1 MGEDEQSLHHIL
13 HKTGVILYYEHTSD
27 MLIAAGGCIT
37 CSTKAC
43 LLLVL
48 WLYPLCPSGWCFPGI
63 LPQASALTLQSS
75 LKIKPRLGNF
85 LGSPVVKTP
94 CFQCRGRGFDPW
106 VGNWNPLAG
115 VQTLARPLLQL
126 RIPPARD
133 LTSQSIMPDPYC
145 CDRQPLQC
153 NQKEEKSEMGSSPS
167 DPLRPFSRQPAS
179 PHSLLAI
186 LTSHLFFRCIK
197 SFPIRGS
204 KGLQFLLLQ
213 RGFIQFRRVVS
224 LWFSFAFNTVSSQRT
239 ISVTMAKA
247 IFAATH
253 PPRDTLCVTLLEI
266 LHSPCHQYSKS
277 FCEIFFTAY

>member
-27 MLIAAGGCIT
+27 MLIAAGGFIT

-167 DPLRPFSRQPAS
+167 DPLRPFSQQPAS

-186 LTSHLFFRCIK
+186 LTSHQHV
-197 SFPIRGS
+197 
-204 KGLQFLLLQ
+204 LQMHQVLSHP
-213 RGFIQFRRVVS
+213 RIERPTI
-224 LWFSFAFNTVSSQRT
+224 SFASEGLYPVPQG
-239 ISVTMAKA
+239 SVLV
-247 IFAATH
+247 IQ
-253 PPRDTLCVTLLEI
+253 LCLQHCI
-266 LHSPCHQYSKS
+266 LTEDHLSHHG
-277 FCEIFFTAY
+277 